1 MKVNFHIID
10 SRVLFRNANFL
21 PQRKS
26 KMLSILKMSRIN
38 PLLGQEKYLLPART
52 SIKLTQLEVVQ
63 STPRSSAAHHRPLL
77 TLTWPRLPRRLG
89 SSDASVDNCLLICL
103 PSPGFPAINLAEMA
117 LQPEHRQYF
126 KERPG
131 NLTVVEGESVTLR

>member
-38 PLLGQEKYLLPART
+38 PLLGQEKYSLPART

-63 STPRSSAAHHRPLL
+63 STLWSSAAPHHRPLL
-77 TLTWPRLPRRLG
+77 TLTCPRLPQRR
-89 SSDASVDNCLLICL
+89 VC
-103 PSPGFPAINLAEMA
+103 
-117 LQPEHRQYF
+117 R
-126 KERPG
+126 
-131 NLTVVEGESVTLR
+131 